1 MALRSLAERL
11 QARSPDSPQTSRELH
26 ANARARQTG
35 HYFRYRL
42 ARRPAHAV
50 AYGEMVFREP
60 KTTKCRRRITLPGVV
75 VDAVR
80 AHRAEQ
86 ARKTLAHWPNW
97 VGSEFGLAAP
107 HGSPWRSD
115 IARPCGVSGRHRQRV
130 VASYAHQRSLR
141 PGLCADQRIR
151 IGRRYGTTMM

>member
-1 MALRSLAERL
+1 MSLSTLPDVKPPAAVPASTTRSHRMALRSLAERL

-75 VDAVR
+75 VEAVR
-80 AHRAEQ
+80 AHR
-86 ARKTLAHWPNW
+86 
-97 VGSEFGLAAP
+97 
-107 HGSPWRSD
+107 
-115 IARPCGVSGRHRQRV
+115 
-130 VASYAHQRSLR
+130 
-141 PGLCADQRIR
+141 
-151 IGRRYGTTMM
+151 